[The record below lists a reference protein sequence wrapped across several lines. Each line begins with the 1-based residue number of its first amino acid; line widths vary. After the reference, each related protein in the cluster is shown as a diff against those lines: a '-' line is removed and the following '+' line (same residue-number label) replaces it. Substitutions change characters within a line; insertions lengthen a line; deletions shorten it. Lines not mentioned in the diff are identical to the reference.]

1 MSDDRFPTQRD
12 VMRAIYKAHGGD
24 KDATIN
30 AYAQA
35 ERDGKAPRKNNTL
48 EWDADQYAAEL
59 WRDGIKKGW
68 LA

>member
-1 MSDDRFPTQRD
+1 MSDESTPTQRD
-12 VMRAIYKAHGGD
+12 VMRDIYKANGGD
-24 KDATIN
+24 KDASVK

-35 ERDGKAPRKNNTL
+35 ERDGRAPRKNNTL
-48 EWDADQYAAEL
+48 EWDADKYAAEL